1 MNRKKIII
9 IVLLSFIIVIALIII
24 ALFSNGYMATILPQ
38 INDEM
43 IEEANKKEQENRFA
57 EKEQFAQDHVNQAG
71 SSTEEYNVS
80 SEDTQFKEEAIAQ
93 ENFKNEVRN
102 IMNRYYEDF
111 DATTEQMEAENSGIQ
126 RIDIEQ
132 GLSEASIHFYDM
144 ILTALEKEELSQED
158 RDTLIEL
165 IRSLKDYIEKDES
178 LNARAEIILQQ

>member
-1 MNRKKIII
+1 MSKKKVIII
-9 IVLLSFIIVIALIII
+9 LSIAVILIIALILIG
-24 ALFSNGYMATILPQ
+24 LFSGGYMATILPH

-43 IEEANKKEQENRFA
+43 TEEANKKEQENRFA
-57 EKEQFAQDHVNQAG
+57 EKEQFAQDHVNQDT
-71 SSTEEYNVS
+71 SSTEEYNTDY
-80 SEDTQFKEEAIAQ
+80 EDTQFKEEAIAQ
-93 ENFKNEVRN
+93 QNFKNEVRN

-126 RIDIEQ
+126 QMDIEQ

-144 ILTALEKEELSQED
+144 ILTVLENEDLSQED

-178 LNARAEIILQQ
+178 LNARAETILQQ